1 MNKSDLVAAISAKTG
16 STKKEAEVALNAFV
30 EVVTEAL
37 EKGDKVQL
45 VGFGSFEVRKRA
57 ARKGRNPQ
65 TKEEIKI
72 PASKAPVFK
81 AGKALKDLVN
91 KK

>member
-1 MNKSDLVAAISAKTG
+1 MNKSDLVAAIAAKTG
-16 STKKEAEVALNAFV
+16 DTKKSAEETLNAFV
-30 EVVTEAL
+30 DVVTEAL
-37 EKGDKVQL
+37 VKGEKVQL